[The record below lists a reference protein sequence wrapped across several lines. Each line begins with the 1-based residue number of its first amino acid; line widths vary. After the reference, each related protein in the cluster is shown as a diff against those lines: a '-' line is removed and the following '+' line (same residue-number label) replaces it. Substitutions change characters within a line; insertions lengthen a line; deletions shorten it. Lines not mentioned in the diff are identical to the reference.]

1 MKQFHS
7 DSGTAQSERR
17 QGKNSLH
24 KGDPRAQPDLKE
36 GVGAFRRG
44 QGVP

>member
-1 MKQFHS
+1 MKQFHN
-7 DSGTAQSERR
+7 DSGTAQSEPR
-17 QGKNSLH
+17 QGKKSLH

-36 GVGAFRRG
+36 GVEAFPRG